1 MIDRLIEL
9 SARHRGTV
17 IGLVLALAMWGAWSI
32 RQIPIDAF
40 PDLSETQ
47 LVLYSRWDRSP
58 DLIEDQVTYPI
69 VTAMLGAPKVKAVRG
84 VSDFGYSFVY
94 VVFED
99 GTDLYWAR
107 SRTLEYISGAE
118 GSLPAGVRPTLGPD
132 ATGLGWV
139 FQYVLVDESG
149 KHDLAALRS

>member
-17 IGLVLALAMWGAWSI
+17 IGGVLAVAMWGAWSI

-40 PDLSETQ
+40 PDLSDTQ
-47 LVLYSRWDRSP
+47 LILYSRWDRSP

-69 VTAMLGAPKVKAVRG
+69 VTAMLGAPRVKAVRG
-84 VSDFGYSFVY
+84 ISDFGYSFVY

-99 GTDLYWAR
+99 GTDLYLAR
-107 SRTLEYISGAE
+107 SRTLENLSRVPAP
-118 GSLPAGVRPTLGPD
+118 LPARVQTDPG
-132 ATGLGWV
+132 
-139 FQYVLVDESG
+139 
-149 KHDLAALRS
+149 